1 MMKTRTPILSKC
13 IAVLLAVMLA
23 FANVPGIMVTAFAAE
38 HSVSEGEVMAD
49 YYELPETVEAIL
61 RSGYL
66 AGDDAIEYDY
76 PVDGDWVTVD
86 HESKTI
92 TAKEKD
98 GWVATDAHIVVD
110 GAYVEDVA
118 LTDGEGV
125 YTYDENAFSVR
136 VCYDLVKEIDG
147 QAEMFAAIEGLDNG
161 YDNIELAF
169 KADEYLGT
177 IVAAMD
183 TLEDLAE
190 GIDVGFTVVQF
201 EMATIAAVKGLRKQL
216 NNNDGKLNLQVKNA
230 EYDDASSK
238 VQYLLESGK
247 DYNSVLNDTYKKLK
261 AIKDDGITNNDIVDA
276 YLESERPSDY
286 TLWKA
291 FKNIL
296 NNAVTTMEEA
306 LAEEWYAAEMGTAL
320 VKADYVDYAHLDEM
334 VKALEGTAIPETESF
349 LTVTHYEAN
358 VNMNMKNVTVK
369 VVLNVVTDEADSSEL
384 VEEASVTE
392 VLTLSDGAAK
402 AEIEA
407 EAQSIIDAALEGWA
421 EVYSAENFLPTYS
434 ELPETLTED
443 IEYVITY
450 NPVDYTIDLGW
461 ADDMKVPY
469 GYKYTLPKH
478 ENAEQAYDYYVD
490 GVLYAQGQVVVI
502 LADTVIIREAG
513 KSYVAGDLYAI
524 VANNFGDDVAKAI
537 LTSGALFDD
546 VKVSYRKPDPA
557 DAGSLLTL
565 LDGVLTAQNYESD
578 YENISW
584 MPYTYGEN
592 GTENYFD
599 GNTAEWDGKSVKVQY
614 VLPLT
619 NFGQAKAQEILDL
632 AKELKAEAADQ
643 KSAMDS
649 LAGLEDTLAQ
659 LDKTKLG
666 ALNGVIDVTDF
677 SADPAENAEIKAELK
692 AIVSAIIANNL
703 EGNQLR
709 ILTMV
714 VQYNSNGLRYYY
726 QNYAAIKNE
735 IDTLADYMSGLMD
748 NEEALR
754 IMCEAAGYGEY
765 ADKISDVE
773 GQLNDYR
780 ARMSA
785 PNAKIDVNSAKLGAL
800 VAALNMEG
808 DADCTAS
815 DSPYVLS
822 EMLTALDESQVN
834 VQVVISTPA
843 GNATVTTAS
852 MDRETVLTQND
863 IDTLKALVEAEVAN
877 LLGENKKYYV
887 LETSADLDAMVG
899 SPLSSA
905 VTVYYNYTYKE
916 YTVVIEGEA
925 DQIVTIADLEI
936 DLPKHPDAGWT
947 YKYTVDGVADIVSDT
962 YTFTAE
968 QLDRLFADGVY
979 TITRTASNDA
989 MEDIEGSTLDKW
1001 LVKDAE
1007 GKLTGVYAKV
1017 DGNKGGIMGFVMDFV
1032 NSGYSYIAING
1043 QPLLYLAAD
1052 NALEISAQT
1061 LVDALMNDNTF
1072 GSHTVINLG
1081 KNGRGEFLKAK
1092 MDLGNGEDDITF
1104 EGLDFTLYLNSV
1116 PSQMGTV
1123 AKGLEKLSPYM
1134 SFNSNNGVM
1143 DVELNLPEKVYEV
1156 YLAALLAT
1164 GNVDKY
1170 TMNELNSEV
1179 AFQFLWDYIEVV
1191 KNSDADTATFTNTL
1205 AKVGIERDLT
1215 GAEDYYQLVKRA
1227 LNNEGVVINPED
1239 DNDLVD
1245 ISVTGKSQKAIN
1257 AIISLLGIDV
1267 SDYQLYLG
1275 MLREYKYDDAE
1286 LSVAMSANLANT
1298 DKDFEAALVDV
1309 RHAVES
1315 KLDYLKK
1322 FDFTDNLPARAQSI
1336 AGEAA
1341 IILLGDVDGDLTF
1354 NDATIIDL
1362 NGYTINGNITAN
1374 GKTLIFDSNLDT
1386 FDCGGVNGNLSGNL
1400 TIVGGKYTADVSAY
1414 IPEGY
1419 EVEDGVVRNI
1429 LYTISNGVAESR
1441 NFFSAAKA
1449 INGEKVIFNVDTD
1462 IFNKDVAS
1470 YTEAAAMIAA
1480 DMAVDLVLNYFTAAS
1495 LTADGYSIYNIKV
1508 EDIIGIYDS
1517 TNRKEQLINIALD
1530 FVDLADLNGFINATI
1545 DKMMDFAAIEEAVR
1559 ADEEFI
1565 SYDVVTE
1572 PWSVEVEHITSG
1584 DYLTFGVLPNADLA
1598 KEFTVGVRIEGSK
1611 KDYAA
1616 NLAGGL
1622 SDIIVVGE
1630 TDAQVEIL
1638 RPSYSD
1644 KELTV
1649 SGEGSLVV
1657 SVDLT
1662 ADQNTANAMSY
1673 TNDEYLEVLAIAF
1686 AYGLDNDAFVEAIGD
1701 DEALKA
1707 EIDKL
1712 TIADVFTALKAMNV
1726 PNRFAEMC
1734 AAVGYTSESNA
1745 DRLESVYHLIAVA
1758 AGEALDVLDITGP
1771 AKTLGSLYNEA
1782 TERYELTVARAA
1794 DKSIT
1799 KRGYTLTVGAEITE
1813 LTLKVRL
1820 FDGECEHI
1828 SDEGTVE
1835 KEASCTETGLKV
1847 YRCTKCGCILKEE
1860 VLPMIPHTEET
1871 VKGYAATCTETGL
1884 TDGVVCGVCGEVI
1897 VAQEVIPALGHTA
1910 GETVIE
1916 NEVPA
1921 TCTEDGSYDEVVYCT
1936 VCGEE
1941 LSRTTV
1947 VVPALGHDYATEIG
1961 RQEATCC
1968 EEGWILYE
1976 CSCGDQHTEVLPID
1990 PDAHNWKLVG
2000 TTEPDCYHKG
2010 TETYE
2015 CQNGCGETFTVEVG
2029 EMTEHNWT
2037 RWEVVRPATYTR
2049 TGLMR
2054 RYCTICGDVQERIIP
2069 MLVEDKED
2077 EVNPGTGAPISAF
2090 GAIAVLAAAV
2100 IITKSKRG

>member
-13 IAVLLAVMLA
+13 VAVLLAVMLA
-23 FANVPGIMVTAFAAE
+23 FSNVPGIMVTAFAAE
-38 HSVSEGEVMAD
+38 HSVSAGSVMAEN
-49 YYELPETVEAIL
+49 YSELSEAEKAL
-61 RSGYL
+61 LKSGYL
-66 AGDDAIEYDY
+66 AGDYTIEYDC
-76 PVDGDWVTVD
+76 PEDNWVTVD
-86 HESKTI
+86 HENKTI
-92 TAKEKD
+92 TAEEKN
-98 GWVATDAHIVVD
+98 GWVAVDAHIVVN
-110 GAYVEDVA
+110 GTSVEDVV
-118 LTDGEGV
+118 LTDGEGT
-125 YTYDENAFSVR
+125 YAYDENAFSVE
-136 VCYDLVKEIDG
+136 VCYELYEAVDTQEQMLGAINALKQGLENTEAVSAQGGNLYILEQAMPELVKFANEG
-147 QAEMFAAIEGLDNG
+147 VETSFATVSFAESVKEAVNALDAQMTANG
-161 YDNIELAF
+161 
-169 KADEYLGT
+169 
-177 IVAAMD
+177 
-183 TLEDLAE
+183 
-190 GIDVGFTVVQF
+190 
-201 EMATIAAVKGLRKQL
+201 
-216 NNNDGKLNLQVKNA
+216 GKLNLSVMVE
-230 EYDDASSK
+230 EYDASSETA
-238 VQYLLESGK
+238 YIIENGAEM
-247 DYNSVLNDTYKKLK
+247 YNEVVELQASVAALNVALNTMIDNL
-261 AIKDDGITNNDIVDA
+261 ALFIQNGWVDA
-276 YLESERPSDY
+276 ETADKLEM
-286 TLWKA
+286 LA
-291 FKNIL
+291 GVCANL
-296 NNAVTTMEEA
+296 EEG
-306 LAEEWYAAEMGTAL
+306 LAAPAADSWYAANNTVVTVAGAELDAL
-320 VKADYVDYAHLDEM
+320 VKALGE
-334 VKALEGTAIPETESF
+334 
-349 LTVTHYEAN
+349 LTHISVLAENLKVAEEAVS

-369 VVLNVVTDEADSSEL
+369 VVLNVVEDKADSAVL
-384 VEEASVTE
+384 VEKASVTE
-392 VLTLSDGAAK
+392 VVTLSDGAAK

-407 EAQSIIDAALEGWA
+407 EAQSIIDAALAGWA
-421 EVYSAENFLPTYS
+421 DYSEANFAPEYS

-443 IEYVITY
+443 VEYVITY
-450 NPVDYTIDLGW
+450 SPVDYTIDLGW
-461 ADDMKVPY
+461 ADDMVVPY

-490 GVLYAQGQVVVI
+490 GVLYAQGQIVEI
-502 LADTVIIREAG
+502 LADTVITREAG
-513 KSYVAGDLYAI
+513 KSYTAGDLYGI
-524 VANNFGDDVAKAI
+524 VADNYGDEIAKAI
-537 LTSGALFDD
+537 LKSGALFDD

-557 DAGSLLTL
+557 DSVAVLELK
-565 LDGVLTAQNYESD
+565 DGKLTAKEYDSD
-578 YENISW
+578 YEGLVW
-584 MPYTYGEN
+584 VPYSYGAT
-592 GTENYFD
+592 GTENLFG
-599 GNTAEWDGKSVKVQY
+599 GNYTVDCTDKEVKVQY
-614 VLPLT
+614 RLT
-619 NFGQAKAQEILDL
+619 LDNFGQEKAQEVLDL
-632 AKELKAEAADQ
+632 AATLKAEAEGQ

-649 LAGLEDTLAQ
+649 LAGLESTLVQ

-677 SADPAENAEIKAELK
+677 SADPAENAEIRAELK

-714 VQYNSNGLRYYY
+714 VQYNNNGLRYYY

-735 IDTLADYMSGLMD
+735 IDTLAGYMTDLMD

-754 IMCEAAGYGEY
+754 IMCTAAGYGEY

-785 PNAKIDVNSAKLGAL
+785 PNAAIDVNSAKLGAL
-800 VAALNMEG
+800 VTALTMEG
-808 DADCTAS
+808 TVDCTAT
-815 DSPYVLS
+815 DAPYVLS

-834 VQVVISTPA
+834 VQVVINTPA
-843 GNATVTTAS
+843 GNATVTTHS
-852 MDRETVLTQND
+852 MERGTVLTQND
-863 IDTLKALVEAEVAN
+863 IDTLKALAQTEVER
-877 LLGENKKYYV
+877 LLGENEKYYICDA
-887 LETSADLDAMVG
+887 EIADLDAMVG
-899 SPLSSA
+899 SELSSA

-925 DQIVTIADLEI
+925 DQVVTIADLEI
-936 DLPKHPDAGWT
+936 DLPKHESAGWT

-968 QLDRLFADGVY
+968 QLDRLFVDGVY

-1007 GKLTGVYAKV
+1007 GNLTGVYAKV
-1017 DGNKGGIMGFVMDFV
+1017 DGNKGGLMGFVMDFV

-1043 QPLLYLAAD
+1043 EPLLYLAAD

-1061 LVDALMNDNTF
+1061 LVNALMNDNTF
-1072 GSHTVINLG
+1072 GSHTMINLG
-1081 KNGRGEFLKAK
+1081 NNGRGEFLKAK

-1123 AKGLEKLSPYM
+1123 AKGLEKLKPYM

-1164 GNVDKY
+1164 DNVDKY

-1191 KNSDADTATFTNTL
+1191 KNSDADTETFTNTL
-1205 AKVGIERDLT
+1205 AKVGIEKDLT

-1227 LNNEGVVINPED
+1227 LNNEGLVINPED
-1239 DNDLVD
+1239 ENDLVD
-1245 ISVTGKSQKAIN
+1245 ISVTGKSQKAID

-1267 SDYQLYLG
+1267 SDYELYLG
-1275 MLREYKYDDAE
+1275 MLREYKYSDAE
-1286 LSVAMSANLANT
+1286 LSVAMSANLVNT

-1309 RHAVES
+1309 RHAVDS

-1341 IILLGDVDGDLTF
+1341 IILLADVDGDLTF

-1362 NGYTINGNITAN
+1362 NGHTINGNITAN
-1374 GKTLIFDSNLDT
+1374 GKTLIFDSSLDT

-1400 TIVGGKYTADVSAY
+1400 TIVGGKYTADVTEY
-1414 IPEGY
+1414 IPAGY
-1419 EVEDGVVRNI
+1419 EVENGVVRNI
-1429 LYTISNGVAESR
+1429 LYTISNGAEQGVG
-1441 NFFSAAKA
+1441 FFSYAKA
-1449 INGEKVIFNVDTD
+1449 ANGEKVIFNVDTD

-1495 LTADGYSIYNIKV
+1495 LTADGYSIYNITV

-1517 TNRKEQLINIALD
+1517 TNRKEQLINTALG
-1530 FVDLADLNGFINATI
+1530 FVELAEINGFINATI
-1545 DKMMDFAAIEEAVR
+1545 DKMMDFTAIEEAIR

-1572 PWSVEVEHITSG
+1572 PWSVEVSHVTSG
-1584 DYLTFGVLPNADLA
+1584 DYLTFGIKPNADKA
-1598 KEFTVGVRIEGSK
+1598 KELTVGVRIEGSK

-1622 SDIIVVGE
+1622 SDIIVDSE

-1638 RPSYSD
+1638 RPSYSN

-1657 SVDLT
+1657 SVDFT

-1673 TNDEYLEVLAIAF
+1673 TNDEYLEVLAVAF
-1686 AYGLDNDAFVEAIGD
+1686 AYGLDNDAFIEAIGND
-1701 DEALKA
+1701 KALKA

-1712 TIADVFTALKAMNV
+1712 TIADVFTALKVMNV

-1734 AAVGYTSESNA
+1734 EAVGYTTDSNA
-1745 DRLESVYHLIAVA
+1745 DKLESIYHLIAVA
-1758 AGEALDVLDITGP
+1758 AGEALESLDITGP

-1794 DKSIT
+1794 DKSIS

-1813 LTLKVRL
+1813 LTIKVRL
-1820 FDGECEHI
+1820 FDGECEHV
-1828 SDEGTVE
+1828 SDNGTVT
-1835 KEASCTETGLKV
+1835 KEPTCTETGIMTYK
-1847 YRCTKCGCILKEE
+1847 CTECGLVLREE
-1860 VLPMIPHTEET
+1860 IIPALGHEVVVDKAVEP
-1871 VKGYAATCTETGL
+1871 TCTETGL
-1884 TDGVVCGVCGEVI
+1884 TEGSHCGRCGDVI
-1897 VAQEVIPALGHTA
+1897 VAQEVIPALGHKA

-1921 TCTEDGSYDEVVYCT
+1921 TCGEDGSYDEVVYCS
-1936 VCGEE
+1936 VCGTE
-1941 LSRTTV
+1941 LSRNTV
-1947 VVPALGHDYATEIG
+1947 VVPATGHNYDKEVG

-1968 EEGWILYE
+1968 EEGWILWE
-1976 CSCGDQHTEVLPID
+1976 CECGDQYTEVLPVD
-1990 PDAHNWKLVG
+1990 PDAHNWVLVSE
-2000 TTEPDCYHKG
+2000 TEPTCEEAG
-2010 TETYE
+2010 SATYE
-2015 CQNGCGETFTVEVG
+2015 CANGCGETFTVETDPALG
-2029 EMTEHNWT
+2029 HRWSD
-2037 RWEVVRPATYTR
+2037 WEVVRPATYTNY
-2049 TGLMR
+2049 GLMR
-2054 RYCTICGDVQERIIP
+2054 RHCLNCGDVQERIIP

-2100 IITKSKRG
+2100 IIGKSKRG

>member
-38 HSVSEGEVMAD
+38 HSVSAGHVMAEIYD
-49 YYELPETVEAIL
+49 LPEAVEAIL
-61 RSGYL
+61 ESGYL
-66 AGDDAIEYDY
+66 TMDYSIEYDD
-76 PVDGDWVTVD
+76 PKDNWVTVD
-86 HESKTI
+86 HENKTI
-92 TAKEKD
+92 TAEEKD
-98 GWVATDAHIVVD
+98 GWVATDAHIVVN
-110 GAYVEDVA
+110 GTSVEDVV
-118 LTDGEGV
+118 LTDGEGT
-125 YTYDENAFSVR
+125 YTYDENAFSVK
-136 VCYDLVKEIDG
+136 VCYEFVTEVYN
-147 QAEMFAAIEGLDNG
+147 QAEMMEAILALRQGLANTEAVSAQGGNLYILEQAMPELVKFANEGV
-161 YDNIELAF
+161 ETSFATVSF
-169 KADEYLGT
+169 
-177 IVAAMD
+177 
-183 TLEDLAE
+183 AE
-190 GIDVGFTVVQF
+190 NVK
-201 EMATIAAVKGLRKQL
+201 AAVNALDAQMTA
-216 NNNDGKLNLQVKNA
+216 NDGKLNLSVMVE
-230 EYDDASSK
+230 EYDASSETAYIISNGAEMQDE
-238 VQYLLESGK
+238 VVELHESV
-247 DYNSVLNDTYKKLK
+247 SELNVAL
-261 AIKDDGITNNDIVDA
+261 
-276 YLESERPSDY
+276 
-286 TLWKA
+286 
-291 FKNIL
+291 
-296 NNAVTTMEEA
+296 TTMIDNLALFIENGWVNAETADKLEMLAGVCANLEEG
-306 LAEEWYAAEMGTAL
+306 LAAPAADDWFAATTDPVVNYVGEELDVL
-320 VKADYVDYAHLDEM
+320 VKALGEFDFPE
-334 VKALEGTAIPETESF
+334 LEPF
-349 LTVTHYEAN
+349 LTVAAAELS

-450 NPVDYTIDLGW
+450 NPVDYTVDLGW

-469 GYKYTLPKH
+469 GYKYTLPRH

-502 LADTVIIREAG
+502 LADTVITREAG
-513 KSYVAGDLYAI
+513 KSYTAGDLYGI
-524 VANNFGDDVAKAI
+524 VADNYGDEIAKAI
-537 LTSGALFDD
+537 LKSGALFDD

-557 DAGSLLTL
+557 DAAAVLTL
-565 LDGVLTAQNYESD
+565 KDGKLTAEEYDSD
-578 YENISW
+578 YEGLVW
-584 MPYTYGEN
+584 VPYSYGAT
-592 GTENYFD
+592 GTENLFGGSYTVD
-599 GNTAEWDGKSVKVQY
+599 CTDKEVKVQY
-614 VLPLT
+614 RLALT
-619 NFGQAKAQEILDL
+619 NFGQEKAQEILDL
-632 AKELKAEAADQ
+632 AATLKAEAEDQ

-677 SADPAENAEIKAELK
+677 SADPAENAEIRAELK

-800 VAALNMEG
+800 VTALNMEG
-808 DADCTAS
+808 DADCTAT

-968 QLDRLFADGVY
+968 QLDRLFVDGVY

-1275 MLREYKYDDAE
+1275 MLREYKYEDAE

-1374 GKTLIFDSNLDT
+1374 GKTLIFDSSLDT

-1734 AAVGYTSESNA
+1734 AAVGYTSDSNA

-1813 LTLKVRL
+1813 LTIKVRL

-2090 GAIAVLAAAV
+2090 GAIAVLAAV